1 MSLTIGEKIKVI
13 MKRQNVTM
21 TELSDAI
28 GQSRQNL
35 TNKMKRDNF
44 TEEDYKKI
52 ASALGCKAETIF
64 ELPDGTKL

>member
-52 ASALGCKAETIF
+52 AAALGYEAETIF
-64 ELPDGTKL
+64 KAPDGSVL